1 MIEERNGVRN
11 WASILDEGTR
21 LQAEK
26 LARSPAVSG
35 PVALMPDA
43 HVGIGATVGSVIV
56 TENAI
61 IPAAVGVDI
70 GCGMIACRTD
80 LAANDLPDTLQPLIS
95 VFARD
100 IPGGMGK
107 GHSQPKTSGVDW
119 MADNR
124 HDLTDNLAK
133 RAQTQLGTLGSGN
146 HFLEVC
152 LDEQDQVWVVVHSGS
167 RGVGNQLAQRHIKLA
182 REQEQALEDRDLAY
196 FLNDTPAFEAYV
208 SDMLWAQGYALQNRE
223 IMMDTGLQALFNF
236 VGQGSEV
243 QRINCHH
250 NFAQQEEHDG
260 RRVWVT
266 RKGAIQTRQGD
277 YGVIPGSMGDRSF
290 IVSGLG
296 NPLSYHS
303 CAHGAGRLMSRTQAK
318 KSLTVASLEEAMA
331 GKAWTQ
337 NGTAL
342 LDEHPKAYK
351 PIETVMA
358 DQADL
363 VEIQA
368 TLHQIANYK
377 GA

>member
-80 LAANDLPDTLQPLIS
+80 LVANDLPDTLQPLIS

-100 IPGGMGK
+100 IPGGVGK

-119 MADNR
+119 MAANR
-124 HDLTDNLAK
+124 HDLTDNLAQ

-167 RGVGNQLAQRHIKLA
+167 RVDVTGETA
-182 REQEQALEDRDLAY
+182 RARW
-196 FLNDTPAFEAYV
+196 FI
-208 SDMLWAQGYALQNRE
+208 S
-223 IMMDTGLQALFNF
+223 
-236 VGQGSEV
+236 
-243 QRINCHH
+243 
-250 NFAQQEEHDG
+250 
-260 RRVWVT
+260 T
-266 RKGAIQTRQGD
+266 R
-277 YGVIPGSMGDRSF
+277 S
-290 IVSGLG
+290 
-296 NPLSYHS
+296 
-303 CAHGAGRLMSRTQAK
+303 
-318 KSLTVASLEEAMA
+318 
-331 GKAWTQ
+331 
-337 NGTAL
+337 
-342 LDEHPKAYK
+342 
-351 PIETVMA
+351 
-358 DQADL
+358 
-363 VEIQA
+363 
-368 TLHQIANYK
+368 
-377 GA
+377 

>member
-26 LARSPAVSG
+26 LARCPAVSG

-80 LAANDLPDTLQPLIS
+80 LVANDLPDTLQPLIS

-107 GHSQPKTSGVDW
+107 GHSQPKPSGVDW
-119 MADNR
+119 MAANR
-124 HDLTDNLAK
+124 HDLTNNLAK
-133 RAQTQLGTLGSGN
+133 RAQAQLGTLGSGN

-152 LDEQDQVWVVVHSGS
+152 LDEKDQVWVVVHSGS

-182 REQEQALEDRDLAY
+182 REQEPGSGRPGPGLLLERHPGLTS
-196 FLNDTPAFEAYV
+196 LR
-208 SDMLWAQGYALQNRE
+208 QGYALGPDLRFAE
-223 IMMDTGLQALFNF
+223 SGHYDGYRLEALFNF

-260 RRVWVT
+260 RGVWVT
-266 RKGAIQTRQGD
+266 RKGAIQTRQATM
-277 YGVIPGSMGDRSF
+277 VSF
-290 IVSGLG
+290 RAAWETAALLCRDWATPCPTTPAPTERDASCLGPSQEVLDCGVSGKG
-296 NPLSYHS
+296 N
-303 CAHGAGRLMSRTQAK
+303 GR
-318 KSLTVASLEEAMA
+318 
-331 GKAWTQ
+331 
-337 NGTAL
+337 
-342 LDEHPKAYK
+342 
-351 PIETVMA
+351 
-358 DQADL
+358 
-363 VEIQA
+363 
-368 TLHQIANYK
+368 
-377 GA
+377 